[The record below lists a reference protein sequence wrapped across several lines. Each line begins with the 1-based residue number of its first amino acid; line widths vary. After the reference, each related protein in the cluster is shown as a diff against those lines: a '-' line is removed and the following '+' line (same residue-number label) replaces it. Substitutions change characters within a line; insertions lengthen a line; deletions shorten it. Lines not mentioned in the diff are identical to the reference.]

1 MSQIGAN
8 TREAETRYLDF
19 ALTRKR
25 IANTLHHEFG
35 YAVRVLRPQ
44 RIFFIY
50 RQRLGHGKPGR
61 IIKTVDGKARPHNEP
76 FHSGGKR
83 RRDDVVTYAYVV
95 AER

>member
-1 MSQIGAN
+1 MSQIGAD
-8 TREAETRYLDF
+8 TREAEACNLHF
-19 ALTRKR
+19 SLARKR
-25 IANTLHHEFG
+25 IANSLDYEFG
-35 YAVRVLRPQ
+35 YAVRFLRRQ
-44 RIFFIY
+44 WIFFIY

-61 IIKTVDGKARPHNEP
+61 IIKTVDGKARPHHEP